1 MKKAF
6 LPALVA
12 GVAMLGLAVG
22 ATRLSAATKKSPTTR
37 TARPAARKPAPRTLE
52 FRLAQYLEERP
63 ARVPRGHKL
72 VKSEER
78 TGFFLAHWKSDYR
91 AGIKYAQIR
100 GNTAPNAGRRN
111 EVGEYIVIEL
121 EKKDW
126 PGFAKFTARYRGR
139 YVVITCRGSVLGVTR
154 LNQPIS
160 TGQVIL
166 PVTSYS
172 KERLAVLFKTK

>member
-1 MKKAF
+1 MEKAF

-12 GVAMLGLAVG
+12 GAAMLGLAVG
-22 ATRLSAATKKSPTTR
+22 ATRLSAAAKKSPTTR
-37 TARPAARKPAPRTLE
+37 PARPAVKSAPRTLE

-72 VKSEER
+72 VKSEAR
-78 TGFFLAHWKSDYR
+78 TGYFLAHWKSDYR
-91 AGIKYAQIR
+91 AGIKFAQIR
-100 GNTAPNAGRRN
+100 GNTARNAGRRN

-139 YVVITCRGSVLGVTR
+139 YVIITCRGSVLGVTR